1 MAYGIRIGDSSGNK
15 LLLSSGLISIV
26 SSGRV
31 SMPAGLNADNTY
43 GVDIDLPGIDAIPES
58 ALGVLV
64 KGFIIN
70 INLVLHPSTVNYSYA
85 MSWLMNNTFTFYERN
100 ETTGVMTVWTPYMVS
115 PDYDACLSSYP
126 VTFWDK
132 LGQTNFTSIRLFA
145 ATCYLVYDQS
155 AGVYK
160 KIYSI
165 GSQGIEKVDYA
176 IYMKRYSNITE
187 RAVRPSGDAMAIAE
201 AVSMGVV

>member
-1 MAYGIRIGDSSGNK
+1 
-15 LLLSSGLISIV
+15 
-26 SSGRV
+26 
-31 SMPAGLNADNTY
+31 MPAGLNADNTY

-58 ALGVLV
+58 ALGVVAKAFIMNVNLFLV
-64 KGFIIN
+64 
-70 INLVLHPSTVNYSYA
+70 PSDIVFSYA
-85 MSWLMNNTFTFYERN
+85 MSWCMNNSFTFYERN
-100 ETTGVMTVWTPYMVS
+100 EVTGVMTVWTPNMS
-115 PDYDACLSSYP
+115 APDYDACLSVYP
-126 VTFWDK
+126 VAIWDK
-132 LGQTNFTSIRLFA
+132 LGQTNFTAIRLFA

-155 AGVYK
+155 AGTYK

-187 RAVRPSGDAMAIAE
+187 RAIRRSGDSMAIAE